1 MFDKIYLVFA
11 KRTIETRHENL
22 VVHVTIEDMGFMYH
36 HDKTDFLPRIYT
48 NLNAAQYDA
57 MSIFDGEELDNTYE
71 PKGNN

>member
-11 KRTIETRHENL
+11 ERTTESRYENL
-22 VVHVTIEDMGFMYH
+22 VVHVTIEEMDFMQH

-57 MSIFDGEELDNTYE
+57 LSVFDGEEVDNSYD
-71 PKGNN
+71 PNRVR